1 MHRFT
6 LMKSVVF
13 ALVVAVVGLLG
24 ISLLQ
29 SEQAA
34 AADDGASQVAVPTP
48 PIAFFISTSSSVKIG
63 TLKAADEDIL
73 QYVPSTDEFSLYFD
87 GSDAGIAKVD
97 IDALELID
105 EGDFGAILMS
115 FDKPIKMTI
124 DGTPKVLVDDS
135 DIVKFTFIAEPG
147 ANTSGIFTTCFD
159 GSAFDLTTSGEDID
173 AITFDQ
179 DGRLVISTDG
189 TAKVNGTSLTV
200 ADEDLLVLGA
210 GAFDCDTAAGPWS
223 LYVDGS
229 DLALTT
235 GSEDI
240 GGAWIDQ
247 SVSDNN
253 LYLSTKGNFAAA
265 DGFNAVSGDSD
276 DIFGATLITTGDN
289 TTAAFFTAFDG
300 DVVGLKKAI
309 DAIFG
314 LPGGTAI
321 QLASSNTVE
330 SAAFDAVEQFEVLP
344 DDADAADAELDEYD
358 STLDPLE
365 AEEIESAIFLPLV
378 TIQ

>member
-6 LMKSVVF
+6 LMKSVVL

-29 SEQAA
+29 SEQAV
-34 AADDGASQVAVPTP
+34 AADDGASQVAVATP
-48 PIAFFISTSSSVKIG
+48 PVVFFLSTSSNVKIG
-63 TLKAADEDIL
+63 TLKAADEDIVK
-73 QYVPSTDEFSLYFD
+73 YVPSTEEFSLYFD
-87 GSDAGIAKVD
+87 GSDTGIANAD

-105 EGDFGAILMS
+105 EGAFGAILMS

-124 DGTPKVLVDDS
+124 DGMPKVLVDDS
-135 DIVKFTFIAEPG
+135 DIVKFTYSLAPG
-147 ANTSGIFTTCFD
+147 ENTSGTFTTCFD
-159 GSAFDLTTSGEDID
+159 GSAFDLSTSGEDID
-173 AITFDQ
+173 AITFDKL
-179 DGRLVISTDG
+179 GRLVISTDG
-189 TAKVNGTSLTV
+189 TAKVNGTGLTV
-200 ADEDLLVLGA
+200 ADEDLLVLGDA
-210 GAFDCDTAAGPWS
+210 PFSCGAALAPWY

-229 DLALTT
+229 DFALTK
-235 GSEDI
+235 GPEDV

-265 DGFNAVSGDSD
+265 DGVNAISGDSD
-276 DIFGATLITTGDN
+276 DIFGASLITTGDN
-289 TTAAFFTAFDG
+289 STAEFFAAFDG
-300 DVVGLKKAI
+300 DDVGLKKTI

-330 SAAFDAVEQFEVLP
+330 SAAFDAVEQFEVLA
-344 DDADAADAELDEYD
+344 DDADAEDAELDEYD